1 TGMRWP
7 VSGWRSPGPTARTRP
22 SWGFSFAVSGRPMPL
37 FVISSRSR
45 ALIATREPSG
55 LSLVFV
61 LEVVLGAVATAM
73 CLPSFLGCFGRGE
86 WPQTHGFGLALAA
99 LDC

>member
-1 TGMRWP
+1 MRWP

-22 SWGFSFAVSGRPMPL
+22 SWGFSFAVSGRTIPL

-45 ALIATREPSG
+45 ALMTTREPSG
-55 LSLVFV
+55 LSLVFD
-61 LEVVLGAVATAM
+61 LGLGLGAVATAM
-73 CLPSFLGCFGRGE
+73 SLPSFGLISGAANG
-86 WPQTHGFGLALAA
+86 PQTHRNGLALAG